1 MTLKGFSEYLQ
12 EGVYDPSI
20 FKVFFLAGGPGS
32 GKSYVE
38 KRVTRGLGLK
48 LVNSDSA
55 FEHITKAAGL
65 SLDFRKLDPEK
76 RDTMRDKAKQITN
89 NKMGLYVHGRLGL
102 IIDGTAKDYAKIKKQ
117 KEALQRLGYEPYM
130 IFVNTSL
137 EVALERNL
145 KRERKVP
152 EVIVKQ
158 SHKDVQQNIGRFQ
171 GLFGKDFLIIDNN
184 NAKDDILNMAYKQVK
199 KFAAKPVKN
208 KLAQQWIKSEL
219 EKKKRK

>member
-1 MTLKGFSEYLQ
+1 
-12 EGVYDPSI
+12 
-20 FKVFFLAGGPGS
+20 
-32 GKSYVE
+32 
-38 KRVTRGLGLK
+38 
-48 LVNSDSA
+48 
-55 FEHITKAAGL
+55 
-65 SLDFRKLDPEK
+65 
-76 RDTMRDKAKQITN
+76 
-89 NKMGLYVHGRLGL
+89 MGLYVHGRLGL

-137 EVALERNL
+137 EVALARNL

-152 EVIVKQ
+152 EDIVKQ

-184 NAKDDILNMAYKQVK
+184 NAKDDILNMAYKQIK

-219 EKKKRK
+219 ERKKRK